1 MPPSTGT
8 VAPVRNV
15 LSIVTISDGAH
26 VRITGH
32 QEAAR
37 RVGRG
42 VVARDADVMTASSSR
57 PGPDERGEPRR
68 LLFSLRY
75 VVPAAVCAAGLLI
88 LLLAGAGGYGPDAL
102 AGLFGAGG
110 AIYLMNK
117 FMRMGIEGDD
127 DRDVEEARRLFLDR
141 YGMWPD
147 EIPAGWVPPDG
158 QPDAATAFNVIL
170 ERRRASDVAA

>member
-1 MPPSTGT
+1 MTSTSANPPSGQH
-8 VAPVRNV
+8 A
-15 LSIVTISDGAH
+15 
-26 VRITGH
+26 
-32 QEAAR
+32 
-37 RVGRG
+37 
-42 VVARDADVMTASSSR
+42 
-57 PGPDERGEPRR
+57 EPRR

-75 VVPAAVCAAGLLI
+75 VVPAAVCAAGIVILI
-88 LLLAGAGGYGPDAL
+88 VAGAGGYGPDAL

-147 EIPAGWVPPDG
+147 EVPVGWVPPDG
-158 QPDAATAFNVIL
+158 QPDAQTAFNVIL
-170 ERRRASDVAA
+170 ERRRASNVAA

>member
-1 MPPSTGT
+1 MTSTPSGPPSSEGT
-8 VAPVRNV
+8 
-15 LSIVTISDGAH
+15 
-26 VRITGH
+26 
-32 QEAAR
+32 
-37 RVGRG
+37 
-42 VVARDADVMTASSSR
+42 
-57 PGPDERGEPRR
+57 EPRR

-75 VVPAAVCAAGLLI
+75 LVPAAVCGAGLVI
-88 LLLAGAGGYGPDAL
+88 LLVAGGGGYGPDAL

-147 EIPAGWVPPDG
+147 EVPPGWVPPDG
-158 QPDAATAFNVIL
+158 QPDARTAFDVIL